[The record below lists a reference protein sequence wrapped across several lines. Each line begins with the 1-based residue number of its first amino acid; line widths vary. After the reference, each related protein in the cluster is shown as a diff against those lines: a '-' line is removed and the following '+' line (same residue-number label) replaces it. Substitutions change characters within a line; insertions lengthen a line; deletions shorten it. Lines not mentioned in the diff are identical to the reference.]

1 VEKRPVAA
9 GRGSADLDFPIA
21 PGAPDRSILVH
32 RLASS
37 DPGIMMPELGRTLV
51 DGEGL
56 ALVRQWIAEMK

>member
-1 VEKRPVAA
+1 
-9 GRGSADLDFPIA
+9 
-21 PGAPDRSILVH
+21 VH

-37 DPGIMMPELGRTLV
+37 DPGIMRPELGRTLV